1 MTASLFIDRHATG
14 LAFYINGDLQF
25 DTADEAIYHHY
36 LVAPAI
42 ALAMQRF
49 PDTPLR
55 VLICGG
61 GDGLAARD
69 VLRFTAVADVAL
81 VDYSAEVVEL
91 GRTVFRPY
99 NQDSL
104 ALDPDQPL
112 GASRVTVHISD
123 AWDFVAHLPDA
134 CFHVVLCDFTYP
146 TRSQD
151 TNIYSRD
158 WFQQVR
164 RVLCPGGVMST
175 NAVSPDQRTLGF
187 WCLYQTLLAADLA
200 AKPLRVMIPSFQA
213 HGYGEW
219 GFFWASDRPIQPEE
233 VAALVLP
240 SELTQLSSDWVRA
253 MRFPQALA
261 ADRHQVRI
269 HTIDAPQLFYYLL
282 NPGNSLDL
290 ETSTEEIDFQLL
302 QETGSGLVGDGDP
315 LNLEAIAQQ
324 WLAQLDQ
331 ARPLDSSNAIDSSRS
346 DLLNVELSNL
356 LPVQHRYHSQP
367 MTDEWLKYIKSLLQ
381 TIDGQKLVTSLLDR
395 ARELP
400 PQLAQELQHLR
411 SRWQAGQPLGQLST
425 SHTAEMITLVTVTLL
440 MANLAAPDAVFA
452 KGFSSSG
459 YRSGGSS
466 SDVSYYYDDDGF
478 GAFGGFGF
486 WMAVI
491 GGLWLFNLSK
501 RRND

>member
-25 DTADEAIYHHY
+25 DTADEAIYHQY

-42 ALAMQRF
+42 ALAVQRF
-49 PDTPLR
+49 PGKPLR

-69 VLRFTAVADVAL
+69 VLRFPAVADVVL

-104 ALDPDQPL
+104 VVDPDQPW
-112 GASRVTVHISD
+112 GANRVTVKISD
-123 AWDFVAHLPDA
+123 ALEFVSRLPDT

-146 TRSQD
+146 SRSQE
-151 TNIYSRD
+151 TSIYSRE
-158 WFQQVR
+158 WFQQVGR
-164 RVLCPGGVMST
+164 ILCPGGVMST
-175 NAVSPDQRTLGF
+175 NAVSPEQRTLGF
-187 WCLYQTLLAADLA
+187 WCIYQTLLAAGLA
-200 AKPLRVMIPSFQA
+200 AQPLRLTIPSFQA

-219 GFFWASDRPIQPEE
+219 GFFWASDQPIQPDE
-233 VAALVLP
+233 VAAMVLP
-240 SELTQLSSDWVRA
+240 PEFTQLPSDWARA
-253 MRFPQALA
+253 MHFPQALA
-261 ADRHQVRI
+261 AVRHQVYI
-269 HTIDAPQLFYYLL
+269 HTLDAPQLFYYLL
-282 NPGNSLDL
+282 NPGMGFEVEDNPQ
-290 ETSTEEIDFQLL
+290 EIDFLLL
-302 QETGSGLVGDGDP
+302 QEQGTVLVGDGDP
-315 LNLEAIAQQ
+315 LALDTIAQC
-324 WLAQLDQ
+324 WLEHLPQPGQLDTSKD
-331 ARPLDSSNAIDSSRS
+331 PHLSVSHPS
-346 DLLNVELSNL
+346 DLERVTL

-367 MTDEWLKYIKSLLQ
+367 MTDEWLKYVKSLLQ
-381 TIDGQKLVTSLLDR
+381 TIDVQQLLTSLLDR
-395 ARELP
+395 AKELP
-400 PQLAQELQHLR
+400 PHLAQELQHLR
-411 SRWQAGQPLGQLST
+411 SRWQAGQPLGQIS

-452 KGFSSSG
+452 KGFSSSSG

-466 SDVSYYYDDDGF
+466 SDVGYYYDDDGS
-478 GAFGGFGF
+478 GSFGGFGF

-501 RRND
+501 QRND